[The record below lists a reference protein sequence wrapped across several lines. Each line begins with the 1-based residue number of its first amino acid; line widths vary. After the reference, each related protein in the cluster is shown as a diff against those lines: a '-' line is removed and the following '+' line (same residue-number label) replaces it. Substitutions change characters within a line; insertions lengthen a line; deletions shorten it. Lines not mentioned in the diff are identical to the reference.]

1 MPSMPATSASRRP
14 RVDSHAQRSLL
25 PVGCFDHYDTLML
38 WGVCRE
44 TIGYARG
51 RAIPVTSVM
60 YRDMAEM
67 CGLSTT
73 ALFHRAQRLE
83 SVGLIYTGP
92 KGLGS
97 RLREVDVKWP
107 KVESD

>member
-1 MPSMPATSASRRP
+1 
-14 RVDSHAQRSLL
+14 
-25 PVGCFDHYDTLML
+25 VGAFDHYDTLLL

-51 RAIPVTSVM
+51 RAIPVTSVS

-67 CGLSTT
+67 CGLSVTS
-73 ALFHRAQRLE
+73 LYNRAQRLE
-83 SVGLIYTGP
+83 SVGLVRRGP

-97 RLREVDVKWP
+97 MLKEVDVKWP